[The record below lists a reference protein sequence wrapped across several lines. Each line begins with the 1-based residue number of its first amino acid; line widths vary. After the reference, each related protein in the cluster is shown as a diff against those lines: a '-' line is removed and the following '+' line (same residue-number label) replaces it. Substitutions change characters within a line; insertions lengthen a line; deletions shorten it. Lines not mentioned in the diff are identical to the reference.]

1 MIARGILIKK
11 NSEIIQLVTMKHPE
25 YIHAYLQTLL
35 VGTHHKVGSRRNV
48 AITCH
53 NKIIKM
59 KTVLILDANLK
70 YRSSVKLFC

>member
-35 VGTHHKVGSRRNV
+35 VGTHHKVGARQSQKRG
-48 AITCH
+48 H
-53 NKIIKM
+53 NM
-59 KTVLILDANLK
+59 PQQNH
-70 YRSSVKLFC
+70 